1 MIYQYRWADMTAM
14 VRATA
19 AINGIVSDRRHPIRS
34 AQLGDLGMEP
44 GGTVD
49 TNRITPPRMR
59 RVSTCLPSSGPVIDC
74 YSLPIPFSNN
84 DGLPRHAA

>member
-1 MIYQYRWADMTAM
+1 MEALPGQEIVLMIYQYRWADMTAM

-44 GGTVD
+44 GGTVN
-49 TNRITPPRMR
+49 TNRITPPE
-59 RVSTCLPSSGPVIDC
+59 
-74 YSLPIPFSNN
+74 
-84 DGLPRHAA
+84 